1 MPLASG
7 DKLGPYEIL
16 ARLGAG
22 GMGEV
27 WKARDTRLDRIVA
40 IKIAQGNFDERFERE
55 ARAIAALNHPNIC
68 QLYDIGPNY
77 LVMEFVEGSPIA
89 AADSVRRFLD
99 LAAQIADGR
108 AAAHGAGI
116 LHRDLKPDNILV
128 TREGR
133 VKILDF
139 GLAKSVS
146 SRPADDAT
154 FTMGLTDPGT
164 VVGTVNYMSPEQARG
179 EPNLT
184 SQSDQFSFGLV
195 LYELASGKRAFQ
207 RGSAPETMTAIIRED
222 AEPLPGSVPAPLR
235 WVIERLLAKEFA
247 ERYDSTRDL
256 YRELKQ
262 IRDRLS
268 QGTSAQTPAAAVSTP
283 KRKRGLV
290 LGAGAVACLAAGSV
304 LTLFLIPKP
313 LAGPDLSADKFTAL
327 SRAEAEERSPRWSP
341 DGKSIAYTT
350 RVHGLMQVFTKPA
363 GTPDAVQLTKADQNC
378 SSPFWSPD
386 GATVY
391 YISGGSL
398 WSVSAAGGAS
408 QRVYEDITAA
418 TLHPD
423 GKTLAFDRGR
433 KLWIG
438 SLKGGEAKGL
448 WEGPTN
454 GGLSFS
460 PDGSKLAVDSIG
472 PVMIVPYPSGSPRQ
486 LEAGGPVLT
495 APSWFPD
502 NRHVAVAV
510 RNRDGTVLSIIDAAD
525 GTRRTIASAPN
536 GFPEPSVSPEGRR
549 IAYAAGQF
557 GWDILEISIP
567 NGEVQTLVSGG
578 ISRTPDWAP
587 SGTHFIFS
595 DATGEGAGIVD
606 RQAGVEGFSRRL
618 GDASGN
624 DPQWSPD
631 GGRFVFYRE
640 VDRVSRLMLANAAGG
655 GAVLLDSIQFGTLDG
670 MSWSPDGQWI
680 CYLREVAGK
689 QDLVKI
695 RATPGSAP
703 EIVANAKPQ
712 TWIDSMPRWSPA
724 GDWIAYPAADGI
736 DLISPDGKSTRNL
749 TSRKFLAYGFSKDGA
764 QFFGVFQNT
773 TGNGAQWQLYSVNVK
788 TDAEKFLAPIDLPAS
803 VDRMSGFSIHP
814 DGKRFLTSVAKFPFD
829 IWMLEGFEEPRPKNW
844 LDRLL
849 RR

>member
-1 MPLASG
+1 MLSVG

-16 ARLGAG
+16 TRLGAG

-40 IKIAQGNFDERFERE
+40 IKVSQGIFDLRFEQE
-55 ARAIAALNHPNIC
+55 ARAIAAMNHPNIC
-68 QLYDIGPNY
+68 QLYDVGQNY
-77 LVMEFVEGSPIA
+77 LVMEYVEGSPIA
-89 AADSVRRFLD
+89 RADRVRKLID
-99 LAAQIADGR
+99 VAVQIADGL
-108 AAAHGAGI
+108 AAAHAGGI
-116 LHRDLKPDNILV
+116 LHRDLKPDNILI

-133 VKILDF
+133 VKVLDF
-139 GLAKSVS
+139 GLAKSFTA
-146 SRPADDAT
+146 RPANDVT
-154 FTMGLTDPGT
+154 LTIGITDPGT

-179 EPNLT
+179 DVNLT
-184 SQSDQFSFGLV
+184 PQSDQFSFGV
-195 LYELASGKRAFQ
+195 VMHELATGKRAFQ
-207 RGSAPETMTAIIRED
+207 RGSAPETMTAIIREN
-222 AEPLPGSVPAPLR
+222 AEPLPDSVPAPLR
-235 WVIERLLAKEFA
+235 WVIDRLLAKEPG

-268 QGTSAQTPAAAVSTP
+268 QTNSAQTPAAAVSTP

-290 LGAGAVACLAAGSV
+290 LGAGAIACLAAGSA
-304 LTLFLIPKP
+304 LALFLSPP
-313 LAGPDLSADKFTAL
+313 PVAAPDLSAYKFTAL
-327 SRAEAEERSPRWSP
+327 SRAEAEERSPQWSP

-350 RVHGLMQVFTKPA
+350 RVHGVMQVFTLPA

-386 GATVY
+386 AASVY

-398 WSVSAAGGAS
+398 WSVSAAGGGS
-408 QRVYEDITAA
+408 QKVYEDVTAA

-433 KLWIG
+433 KLWVG
-438 SLKGGEAKGL
+438 SLKGGETKEL
-448 WEGPTN
+448 WQGPTN

-472 PVMIVPYPSGSPRQ
+472 PVRIVPYPSGSPRELQ
-486 LEAGGPVLT
+486 PGPVFT

-502 NRHVAVAV
+502 NRHVAVVV
-510 RNRDGTVLSIIDAAD
+510 RTGSKTMLVILDTKD
-525 GTRRTIASAPN
+525 GTRRTIGVGSTT
-536 GFPEPSVSPEGRR
+536 FESPSVSADGKR
-549 IAYAAGQF
+549 IAYETGQF
-557 GWDILEISIP
+557 GWDVLEISIP

-578 ISRTPDWAP
+578 ISRMPDWAP
-587 SGTHFIFS
+587 SGTHFVFS
-595 DATGEGAGIVD
+595 IPTGEGAGIVD

-618 GDASGN
+618 GDARGN
-624 DPQWSPD
+624 NPQWSPD
-631 GGRFVFYRE
+631 GRRIVFYRE
-640 VDRVSRLMLANAAGG
+640 MDRIGKLMLANATGG
-655 GAVLLDSIQFGTLDG
+655 GIVVLDSIIQSGGIRG

-680 CYLREVAGK
+680 SYVREISGK

-695 RATPGSAP
+695 RATPGAAP
-703 EIVANAKPQ
+703 EMLANAKPQ
-712 TWIDSMPRWSPA
+712 IWVDSTPRWSPA

-736 DLISPDGKSTRNL
+736 DLISPEGKSTRNL
-749 TSRKFLAYGFSKDGA
+749 TSRKFMAYGFSKDGT
-764 QFFGVFQNT
+764 QFYGVFQNT

-788 TDAEKFLAPIDLPAS
+788 TGAEKILAPLDLSAS
-803 VDRMSGFSIHP
+803 IDRMAGFSIHP
-814 DGKRFLTSVAKFPFD
+814 DGKHFLTSVGKFPFD
-829 IWMLEGFEEPRPKNW
+829 IWMLEGFEQLEPRSF